1 MQYNGLYFALFRGTM
16 KKVLTERY
24 GKNFAK
30 KTMREASSLYQ
41 RIVREADDLGKGNP
55 MAYNELFA
63 LAFVAPYLACGK
75 QITPE
80 DVQEMMRRS
89 LYHVKWYF
97 SMVDLNTGKGKA
109 ANQKS
114 ILKYVNWYTPE
125 REKQYPTS
133 FRVDFVGKPHE
144 NACYYR
150 ITRCPICACCAKLGV
165 SELMPLLCEL
175 DEVMI
180 GLQHGVLYRQYTI
193 ASGGPYCDYY
203 IVGDRETSKEE
214 NARDGTV

>member
-24 GKNFAK
+24 GKNFAN
-30 KTMREASSLYQ
+30 KTMRKTIPLYQ

-75 QITPE
+75 RITPE

-97 SMVDLNTGKGKA
+97 SMVDLNTDKGKEPLA
-109 ANQKS
+109 GRTVTIILSVTAKLLRKRMIGWELYEIYKNGKCPLAGLWRAVLSIPVQPGYPGGSPPGQKD
-114 ILKYVNWYTPE
+114 LPE
-125 REKQYPTS
+125 DGCPDAGYWRHK
-133 FRVDFVGKPHE
+133 GKPTA
-144 NACYYR
+144 NVPVC
-150 ITRCPICACCAKLGV
+150 
-165 SELMPLLCEL
+165 
-175 DEVMI
+175 
-180 GLQHGVLYRQYTI
+180 
-193 ASGGPYCDYY
+193 
-203 IVGDRETSKEE
+203 
-214 NARDGTV
+214 RDGMAVCL

>member
-75 QITPE
+75 RITPE

-114 ILKYVNWYTPE
+114 ILIYAGTGKAIPNVFQGGFCGKAPRE
-125 REKQYPTS
+125 RLLL
-133 FRVDFVGKPHE
+133 PHHPLPYLCLLRKAWRQRT
-144 NACYYR
+144 NA
-150 ITRCPICACCAKLGV
+150 A
-165 SELMPLLCEL
+165 
-175 DEVMI
+175 VM
-180 GLQHGVLYRQYTI
+180 
-193 ASGGPYCDYY
+193 
-203 IVGDRETSKEE
+203 
-214 NARDGTV
+214 